1 MESTRA
7 QLEALDERLA
17 GLERWLASS
26 STDRDALT
34 AALRESDEAVAAL
47 ARRRREAETRVQTAA
62 GKVDALRAEIRDL
75 EAAEAEQAQ
84 ALRAQLRAAWILSRR
99 SPLQMLLE
107 AETPDRV
114 GRLLWFSRHTS
125 EARAE
130 LVGNWQRARGELEVR
145 AGELADALARLE
157 ADRDALRERAAELVA
172 TRRERGAML
181 ADLERRIAARR
192 DNVAELRATRAELEA
207 LLQRL
212 VSEAGT
218 LTGAAFEAARGSLPW
233 PAPPRILQAFGRPRP
248 PGGLPADGVF
258 IAAEAGAPVRAVA
271 SGEVVFAEWLRGFG
285 LLAVVDHGG
294 GYMSLYGQLESLTH
308 QVGDRVEAG
317 EQLATAGRSGG
328 SARSGLWF
336 EVRNQGTPEDP
347 VAWCAPRTSS

>member
-1 MESTRA
+1 MDATRA
-7 QLEALDERLA
+7 QLEAVEERLA
-17 GLERWLASS
+17 GLERWLAGS
-26 STDRDALT
+26 STDREALT

-47 ARRRREAETRVQTAA
+47 AAQRRAAEARVSAATRN
-62 GKVDALRAEIRDL
+62 VDALRAEIRDL
-75 EAAEAEQAQ
+75 QAAEAAQ
-84 ALRAQLRAAWILSRR
+84 AEALRTQLRATWILSRR

-114 GRLLWFSRHTS
+114 GRLLWFARHTS

-130 LVGNWQRARGELEVR
+130 LVGEWQRARGELEDS
-145 AGELADALARLE
+145 AEALASALARLE
-157 ADRDALRERAAELVA
+157 ADRDELSARAARLA
-172 TRRERGAML
+172 AIRRERGTTL
-181 ADLERRIAARR
+181 AALERRIAARR
-192 DNVAELRATRAELEA
+192 DNVTELRATRAELEA
-207 LLQRL
+207 LLEEL
-212 VSEAGT
+212 VSQAASP
-218 LTGAAFEAARGSLPW
+218 TGATFEAARGRLPW

-258 IAAEAGAPVRAVA
+258 IAAEAGTPIRAVA
-271 SGEVVFAEWLRGFG
+271 GGEIVFADWLRGFG

-308 QVGDRVEAG
+308 QLGDRVEAG

-336 EVRNQGTPEDP
+336 EVRSQGTPEDP
-347 VAWCAPRTSS
+347 VAWCGPRTGV